1 MNRFEF
7 TLRNYCIVPYP
18 FPIHYITIAQ
28 YVFKI
33 FILNSKLRD
42 VNARCPTLSN
52 FIDFSDVSNI
62 SKTRLEVYTAAI
74 PTNFLLSNL
83 HTTQY
88 ASIVYYRDM
97 PLIKL

>member
-1 MNRFEF
+1 MNRFDF
-7 TLRNYCIVPYP
+7 TLRNNCIVPYP

-42 VNARCPTLSN
+42 VNARCQTLSS

-62 SKTRLEVYTAAI
+62 SKNIDE
-74 PTNFLLSNL
+74 LSVGKQDAPCVVIFFQEN
-83 HTTQY
+83 
-88 ASIVYYRDM
+88 
-97 PLIKL
+97 